1 MNENKMKYVEE
12 LIHLLPN
19 DKYWMRFL
27 EFQILMNP
35 LEPFQQHILPLIF
48 CRSETIETE
57 NVGTQRIKI
66 RSGHRAGDRDIF
78 QMKCDLWQSSNI

>member
-1 MNENKMKYVEE
+1 MLTSCVLMNENKMKYVEE

-66 RSGHRAGDRDIF
+66 KEWS
-78 QMKCDLWQSSNI
+78 QSRGQRHLPNEV